1 MDCIEGMRRFL
12 DDGEVDV
19 IVTSPPYNLGI
30 KYNFY
35 DDSVSREQYLDWL
48 ENVAKECKRVLSD
61 SGSFFLNIGYKPK
74 DPWVAWEVAFRFR
87 KHFAR
92 ASMFFSSPKAEKLR
106 LKNWRMVCHI
116 KTRATL
122 EDGSRQFKT

>member
-61 SGSFFLNIGYKPK
+61 SGHSF
-74 DPWVAWEVAFRFR
+74 
-87 KHFAR
+87 
-92 ASMFFSSPKAEKLR
+92 
-106 LKNWRMVCHI
+106 
-116 KTRATL
+116 
-122 EDGSRQFKT
+122 